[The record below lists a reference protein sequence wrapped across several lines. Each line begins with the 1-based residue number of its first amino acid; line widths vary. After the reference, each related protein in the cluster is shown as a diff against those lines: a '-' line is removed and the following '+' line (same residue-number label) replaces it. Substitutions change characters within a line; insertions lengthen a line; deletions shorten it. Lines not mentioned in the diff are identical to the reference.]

1 MSNNQEINDL
11 RATITP
17 KSDQLNFED
26 VQSSSITAVIKG
38 IRAGNKEQPVFIY
51 LEGFDGRPYKP
62 SKSMRRVLIG
72 GWGSDGHSWV
82 GKSLTLIGDS
92 AVRFGGVAVGGI
104 KVSAMSDIEDN
115 FSLMLTT
122 SRGKRSEHRVSKL
135 ATKPATATRTPEETL
150 KAFTE
155 AATNSKSIAELDK
168 AHSYATRVL
177 AGREDLIDAA
187 SGVYKARKEEMEG

>member
-38 IRAGNKEQPVFIY
+38 IRAGNKEQPVFID

-82 GKSLTLIGDS
+82 GKSITLIGDS

-177 AGREDLIDAA
+177 AGRQDLIDAA
-187 SGVYKARKEEMEG
+187 SGVYKVRKEEMEG

>member
-38 IRAGNKEQPVFIY
+38 IRAGNKEQPVFID

-104 KVSAMSDIEDN
+104 KVSEMSDIEDN

-122 SRGKRSEHRVSKL
+122 SRGKRSEHRVKRIATSKGSEKKFDPDAVL
-135 ATKPATATRTPEETL
+135 SWFSEQAGQMDLTKLIEAFARGEKALSQHPSHLL
-150 KAFTE
+150 KLTDMYGIR
-155 AATNSKSIAELDK
+155 KSEL
-168 AHSYATRVL
+168 
-177 AGREDLIDAA
+177 ED
-187 SGVYKARKEEMEG
+187 